1 MIDFF
6 EMLVNASDTD
16 FSILLGDMY
25 EPTIA
30 AISVGAILIP
40 IAFCCQTFTRI
51 IAAMFGGKN

>member
-30 AISVGAILIP
+30 AITTGAILIP
-40 IAFCCQTFTRI
+40 IAFCCQTFARI
-51 IAAMFGGKN
+51 ITAMFGGRN